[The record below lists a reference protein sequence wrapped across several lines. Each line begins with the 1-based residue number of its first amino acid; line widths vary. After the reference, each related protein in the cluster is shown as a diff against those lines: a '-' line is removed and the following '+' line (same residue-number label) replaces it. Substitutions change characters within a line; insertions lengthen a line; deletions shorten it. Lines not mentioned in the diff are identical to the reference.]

1 MITRSKITSKIYDS
15 DKVWYIVNFQ
25 QATAYIANGADTRLL
40 DILYSTRSGKLIY
53 VFPKDEFMQLLYEK
67 WSKREIKWEGEIGV
81 RTEIEGVGKEVHVDT
96 DNERK

>member
-40 DILYSTRSGKLIY
+40 DILYSSRSGKLIY

-67 WSKREIKWEGEIGV
+67 WARREIKWEGTIGV
-81 RTEIEGVGKEVHVDT
+81 RTEIEGLGEEVYADA
-96 DNERK
+96 DNKCK